1 MGWSNIDDEF
11 TINDI
16 GARLLANLA
25 RGIYNHEAVLREY
38 VQNACDAYAALDV
51 SSTNADTDDTI
62 RITIEDENTIAIHD
76 NGIGMNLAE
85 LKASKKIAVSPKAEI
100 DGMTGFRGIGIW
112 AGFQAC
118 DQLEIVTT
126 KAGDKH
132 RYRLQID
139 FSDILE
145 HVNEDINIKKLL
157 DGRFRIASDEAQKE
171 EHYTRVKLLGLQGD
185 YLHLTERRE
194 LERIASQILPCK
206 VDPQFEYVDEINEFY
221 GSLEG
226 YQEYSILVEGGEVFK
241 QFPADVSPPKSIG
254 LTRDG
259 QEFGKAWYCTNRKG
273 RSFPGPT
280 ARDFRYRGFRLRI
293 RNFAVGRE
301 GIYDDENASG
311 FGINTMVNLRSAPHL
326 NWHVGE
332 IHLTN
337 PDLRPDTPRSS
348 LELDS
353 LARSAIIT
361 IRSFYDDRIADSR
374 ALSEFNSCHRE
385 LAEAE
390 GILAGTTAEPADAAA
405 LLEALKKQDASI
417 RSRQPTDKVKKKLRE
432 LLLRREYKDR
442 LRKTIRV
449 LGTKVPGATAGKVVT
464 NPPVANPRTSSKSP
478 AKTASGGS
486 TINLPDF
493 ETLLSDIFNA
503 IKSKLGDED
512 ELYAEI
518 CEEIQKVFKS
528 EGLITEDA

>member
-1 MGWSNIDDEF
+1 
-11 TINDI
+11 
-16 GARLLANLA
+16 
-25 RGIYNHEAVLREY
+25 
-38 VQNACDAYAALDV
+38 
-51 SSTNADTDDTI
+51 
-62 RITIEDENTIAIHD
+62 
-76 NGIGMNLAE
+76 
-85 LKASKKIAVSPKAEI
+85 
-100 DGMTGFRGIGIW
+100 
-112 AGFQAC
+112 
-118 DQLEIVTT
+118 
-126 KAGDKH
+126 
-132 RYRLQID
+132 
-139 FSDILE
+139 
-145 HVNEDINIKKLL
+145 
-157 DGRFRIASDEAQKE
+157 
-171 EHYTRVKLLGLQGD
+171 LLGLQGD

-221 GSLEG
+221 GTLEG

-241 QFPADVSPPKSIG
+241 QFPAEVSSLRSVS

-259 QEFGKAWYCTNRKG
+259 QEFGRAWYCTNKRG

-311 FGINTMVNLRSAPHL
+311 FGIHTMVNLRSATHL

-337 PDLRPDTPRSS
+337 PDLRPDTPRSA

-353 LARSAIIT
+353 LARSAIVA

-374 ALSEFNSCHRE
+374 ALSEFNSCYRD

-390 GILAGTTAEPADAAA
+390 TVLAGTTAELPDTPS
-405 LLEALKKQDASI
+405 LLEALKEQDAKI

-442 LRKTIRV
+442 LRKTIR
-449 LGTKVPGATAGKVVT
+449 LLSAKVPGSIAGKVVT
-464 NPPVANPRTSSKSP
+464 SSPVANPRKSP
-478 AKTASGGS
+478 SQTGNDASTLNPPDGANIS
-486 TINLPDF
+486 FDF
-493 ETLLSDIFNA
+493 ERLLSDVFNA

-518 CEEIQKVFKS
+518 CEEILKVFKS
-528 EGLITEDA
+528 EGLLTEDA